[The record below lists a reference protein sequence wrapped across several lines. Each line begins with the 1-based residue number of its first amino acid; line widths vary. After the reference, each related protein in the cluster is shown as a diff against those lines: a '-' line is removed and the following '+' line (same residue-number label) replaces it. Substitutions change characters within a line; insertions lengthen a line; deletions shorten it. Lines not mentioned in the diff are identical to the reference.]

1 MAGKDDIY
9 KYGKRTQFS
18 STNQPQRSGRKPK
31 LYTIVKKA
39 YNVSREEWNEVKL
52 YLLQCTSKE
61 IDDIIQSKDTPMWVI
76 VLCRGLK
83 HDAAKGTITVLND
96 MEDRLFGKTAPAKEA
111 EDDSVPRNITTGCE
125 LLSFFVSLYIVH
137 SAGECVKFAGYVVNC
152 FHFLYLCI

>member
-1 MAGKDDIY
+1 MAN
-9 KYGKRTQFS
+9 KRIVEDGMRTRFTS
-18 STNQPQRSGRKPK
+18 ENQPQRSGRKPK
-31 LYTIVKKA
+31 LYTIAKKA

-96 MEDRLFGKTAPAKEA
+96 MEDRLFGKATPAKDD
-111 EDDSVPRNITTGCE
+111 EDISVDGSISIDKWINDNTE
-125 LLSFFVSLYIVH
+125 
-137 SAGECVKFAGYVVNC
+137 
-152 FHFLYLCI
+152 